1 MNTILTINLTG
12 SVLLVLYFLVKH
24 FLEERL
30 TKKFLYR
37 ILQVNVVCFLV
48 PLMLIGD
55 IYRGLWLDFK
65 ALFMNRDTFIR
76 LRVTPRTPMFLEME
90 EKINLSLGMRGKMLL
105 TGGYLFLVLLC
116 LVVSVVR
123 DCMKKR
129 PVQRAI
135 RFSGVSVTPD
145 LAELQKEMKI
155 RKKVSICL
163 CGSAAQIST
172 IGFIHPIIFFKD
184 PEDDTERKMLLSHE
198 LYHIKGHDIFWKWCA
213 ILVKCIHFYNPF
225 AYLLLRELEEMQEL
239 YCDEQVTSG
248 RDIEERGLYANLLL
262 KNSGIDT
269 EDFGFRVLFGET
281 GSYKRLYERTKWVMK
296 NDQKKKMSKYLTAL
310 VMVLVLGTTSFTTL
324 AYDEMRLWDMDEENA
339 GAWDQ
344 DASTSQTRT
353 TAFSFT
359 KGDGNASNKDYPI
372 LYEKE
377 YIDEEGNV
385 HPLETGDSTNAFCL
399 FHIYQD
405 CVVVEHYLNI
415 PTNSCEVWYYDA
427 EMCIKCSHSKTKVL
441 TDINKYPVC
450 PHGDL

>member
-12 SVLLVLYFLVKH
+12 SVLMILYFLVKH

-37 ILQVNVVCFLV
+37 ILQINVVCFLV

-55 IYRGLWLDFK
+55 IYRGLWWDLK
-65 ALFMNRDTFIR
+65 VLFLNKVAFIR
-76 LRVTPRTPMFLEME
+76 LQVTPRTPMFLEME
-90 EKINLSLGMRGKMLL
+90 EKINLSLGMQGKMLL
-105 TGGYLFLVLLC
+105 IGVYLFVVLLC
-116 LVVSVVR
+116 FVVSVVR

-129 PVQRAI
+129 PVHRAI
-135 RFSGVSVTPD
+135 RFSGISVTPD
-145 LAELQKEMKI
+145 LAELQKELKI
-155 RKKVSICL
+155 RKRVSVCL
-163 CGSAAQIST
+163 CGSASQIST
-172 IGFIHPIIFFKD
+172 IGFIYPIIFFKD
-184 PEDDTERKMLLSHE
+184 PEDDAERKMLLSHE

-213 ILVKCIHFYNPF
+213 ILVRCIHFYNPF
-225 AYLLLRELEEMQEL
+225 AYLLHRELEKMQEL
-239 YCDEQVTSG
+239 YCDERVTAAQ
-248 RDIEERGLYANLLL
+248 DVEERKVYANLLL

-269 EDFGFRVLFGET
+269 ENSGFRVLFGEM
-281 GSYKRLYERTKWVMK
+281 GSYKRLYERIKWVMK
-296 NDQKKKMSKYLTAL
+296 NDQKKKMSKLLMAL

-324 AYDEMRLWDMDEENA
+324 AYDEMSMWDTDEEKA

-344 DASTSQTRT
+344 DASTGQTKV

-359 KGDGNASNKDYPI
+359 KGDGNALNMDYPI

-385 HPLETGDSTNAFCL
+385 HSLEKGDSTNAFCL

-405 CVVVEHYLNI
+405 CTVVEHYLDV

-427 EMCIKCSHSKTKVL
+427 EMCVKCHHCKTKVL
-441 TDINKYPVC
+441 TKVKEYAVC
-450 PHGDL
+450 PHDL